1 MNAIPKK
8 KGRPATGAGIPVQV
22 RLQKDELAA
31 LDAFIARQ
39 NGPQPTRPA
48 AIRSLMRVA
57 LTAARD

>member
-22 RLQKDELAA
+22 RLQKEELAA

-39 NGPQPTRPA
+39 NGPQTRPA
-48 AIRSLMRVA
+48 AIRSLMRAA
-57 LTAARD
+57 LMVLRD